1 MPFKPIKD
9 FLSYIAE
16 CHQAL
21 ADFYLRLSLEVNNE
35 KVKLLLDFMRNK
47 EQLSYLQ
54 LHQYTQQA
62 PPGLLETGLDNGFD
76 QSFPM
81 KCQQMK
87 LKSELSLDDVVAL
100 AMSFDI
106 QLIELMQ
113 TAAYNSP
120 TIEAEIALE
129 KLTNKEEE
137 TLHHVVM
144 ASHEFEYM

>member
-1 MPFKPIKD
+1 MRFKSIKD
-9 FLSYIAE
+9 FLYCIE
-16 CHQAL
+16 QCHQAL
-21 ADFYLRLSLEVNNE
+21 ADFYLQLSLKVNDK

-62 PPGLLETGLDNGFD
+62 PPSLLETELDNELAQNFLI
-76 QSFPM
+76 

-87 LKSELSLDDVVAL
+87 LETELSLNDVVAL
-100 AMSFDI
+100 AISLDI
-106 QLIELMQ
+106 QLIELLQ
-113 TAAYNSP
+113 NAAHNST

-129 KLTNKEEE
+129 KLTNQEEK
-137 TLHHVVM
+137 TLHHVVA